1 MAEIRVEIDAKYLKE
16 LKELLGN
23 PKNTDL
29 VSNALA
35 ALRWIAE
42 QTQKGQQVVAESD
55 ESQVKRELVL
65 PILSGIRRAA

>member
-1 MAEIRVEIDAKYLKE
+1 MAEIRVEIDEKYLKD

-35 ALRWIAE
+35 ALKWIAE
-42 QTQKGQQVVAESD
+42 QKQHGQQVVAESD
-55 ESQVKRELVL
+55 RTEVKRELVL
-65 PILSGIRRAA
+65 PILNSVRPAA